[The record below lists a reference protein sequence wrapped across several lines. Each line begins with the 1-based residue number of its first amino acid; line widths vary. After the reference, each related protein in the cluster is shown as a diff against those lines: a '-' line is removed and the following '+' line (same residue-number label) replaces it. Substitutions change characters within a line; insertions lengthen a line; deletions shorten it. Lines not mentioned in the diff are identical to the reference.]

1 MPASD
6 RKIVESLAGNS
17 VCMECGA
24 PGPEWASVTLA
35 IVLCLDC
42 SGRHRGLGTH
52 LSFVRSITMDSWSEK
67 QLQSMKAGGGN
78 EACRK
83 FLSHHGVLVHPTT
96 TGRLNDTYDTPAAE
110 LYRQVIKARVEG
122 RPEPTELPQ
131 ATKPRAATD
140 WEKRPLQGFGNGPHP
155 AHERQRQRRTI
166 AIGIAGSAVAVAVGI
181 FLKR

>member
-83 FLSHHGVLVHPTT
+83 FLSHHGVLVHPPT

-122 RPEPTELPQ
+122 RPECLSRSGRAGARGSGEEKITPLSAPTPIRLSVHHH
-131 ATKPRAATD
+131 
-140 WEKRPLQGFGNGPHP
+140 HP
-155 AHERQRQRRTI
+155 CKG
-166 AIGIAGSAVAVAVGI
+166 IGG
-181 FLKR
+181 R